1 MSATGT
7 NVVPRTLAGKTTDP
21 STEAMARDIEINPS
35 DDVGVDLDAPDEH
48 QLAGGARRSLA
59 LLLTIAGAVGWL
71 AAFVLT
77 VERIALLK
85 DPDYVPTCSFNP
97 VLSCGS
103 VMQTWQAEAF
113 GFPNPLI
120 GIAAFAVV
128 TTVGV
133 VLLTGAT
140 LPRWFWLG
148 LETGAL
154 LSVVFVHWLIYQS
167 LYSIGALCPY
177 CVVVWAVTMPI
188 FWYLTVHNLQAGHLP
203 ASEGVRRF
211 AVRNR
216 GLVLAV
222 WLLLVVGLVLVRFW
236 GYWSSL
242 V

>member
-1 MSATGT
+1 
-7 NVVPRTLAGKTTDP
+7 
-21 STEAMARDIEINPS
+21 MARDLEVSTTEDI
-35 DDVGVDLDAPDEH
+35 DVDLDAPDQH
-48 QLAGGARRSLA
+48 QLAGGARRGLA
-59 LLLTIAGAVGWL
+59 LLLAIGGAVGLL
-71 AAFVLT
+71 AAFVLA

-120 GIAAFAVV
+120 GIAGFAVV

-133 VLLTGAT
+133 VLSARAT
-140 LPRWFWLG
+140 LPRWFWIG
-148 LETGAL
+148 LEAGAL
-154 LSVVFVHWLIYQS
+154 LGIAFVHWLIYQS

-177 CVVVWAVTMPI
+177 CMVVWVVTVPI

-203 ASEGVRRF
+203 APAGLRRF
-211 AVRNR
+211 VVRNR
-216 GLVLAV
+216 ALILTGWFLAV
-222 WLLLVVGLVLVRFW
+222 AALILARFW
-236 GYWSSL
+236 DYWTSL

>member
-1 MSATGT
+1 
-7 NVVPRTLAGKTTDP
+7 
-21 STEAMARDIEINPS
+21 MARGLEIDTS
-35 DDVGVDLDAPDEH
+35 DELNVDLDAPDEH
-48 QLAGGARRSLA
+48 QLAGGARRGLA
-59 LLLTIAGAVGWL
+59 TLLTAAGAIGFV
-71 AAFVLT
+71 AAFVLA
-77 VERIALLK
+77 VERIALLE

-97 VLSCGS
+97 ILSCGS
-103 VMQTWQAEAF
+103 VMHTWQAEAF

-128 TTVGV
+128 TTIGV

-148 LETGAL
+148 LEAGAL
-154 LSVVFVHWLIYQS
+154 FGVVFVHWLIIQS

-177 CVVVWAVTMPI
+177 CMVVWVVTIPI
-188 FWYLTVHNLQAGHLP
+188 FWYVTVHNLQAGHLLP
-203 ASEGVRRF
+203 AGAGLRRF

-222 WLLLVVGLVLVRFW
+222 WYLVVTGLVLIRFW
-236 GYWSSL
+236 DYWSSL

>member
-1 MSATGT
+1 
-7 NVVPRTLAGKTTDP
+7 
-21 STEAMARDIEINPS
+21 MARNLEIHAS
-35 DDVGVDLDAPDEH
+35 DELDVDLDAPDEH
-48 QLAGGARRSLA
+48 QLTGGARRGLA
-59 LLLTIAGAVGWL
+59 MLLTVGGAIGFL
-71 AAFVLT
+71 AAFVLA
-77 VERIALLK
+77 VERIALLE

-120 GIAAFAVV
+120 GIAAFAIV

-140 LPRWFWLG
+140 VPRWFWLG
-148 LETGAL
+148 LEGGAL
-154 LSVVFVHWLIYQS
+154 FGVVFVHWLIFQS

-177 CVVVWAVTMPI
+177 CMVVWVVTIPI
-188 FWYLTVHNLQAGHLP
+188 FWYLTAHNLQARHLP
-203 ASEGVRRF
+203 SPAGLRRF

-216 GLVLAV
+216 GLVLAAWYLV
-222 WLLLVVGLVLVRFW
+222 VVGLVLVRFW
-236 GYWSSL
+236 DYWSSL

>member
-1 MSATGT
+1 
-7 NVVPRTLAGKTTDP
+7 
-21 STEAMARDIEINPS
+21 MARNLEIDAS
-35 DDVGVDLDAPDEH
+35 DDVEIDLDAPDEH
-48 QLAGGARRSLA
+48 QLAGGTRRGLA
-59 LLLTIAGAVGWL
+59 TLLVAAGAVGFVT
-71 AAFVLT
+71 AFVLA
-77 VERIALLK
+77 VERIALLE

-148 LETGAL
+148 LEGGAL
-154 LSVVFVHWLIYQS
+154 FGVGFVQWLIFQS

-177 CVVVWAVTMPI
+177 CMVVWVVTIPI

-203 ASEGVRRF
+203 SPTGLRRF

-216 GLVLAV
+216 GLVLVAWYLV
-222 WLLLVVGLVLVRFW
+222 VVGLVLVRFS

-242 V
+242 F

>member
-1 MSATGT
+1 
-7 NVVPRTLAGKTTDP
+7 
-21 STEAMARDIEINPS
+21 MARNLEIDTSN
-35 DDVGVDLDAPDEH
+35 DVDVDLDAPDEH
-48 QLAGGARRSLA
+48 QLAGGARRGLA
-59 LLLTIAGAVGWL
+59 TLLAVAGAVGFV
-71 AAFVLT
+71 AAFVLA

-85 DPDYVPTCSFNP
+85 DPEYVPTCSFNP

-120 GIAAFAVV
+120 GIAAFAII
-128 TTVGV
+128 TTIGV

-148 LETGAL
+148 LEVGAFL
-154 LSVVFVHWLIYQS
+154 GVVFVHWLIGQS

-177 CVVVWAVTMPI
+177 CVVVWVVTIPI
-188 FWYLTVHNLQAGHLP
+188 FWYVTVHNLQAGHLP
-203 ASEGVRRF
+203 SPAGLRRV

-216 GLVLAV
+216 DLVLAAWYLVVTGLVLI
-222 WLLLVVGLVLVRFW
+222 RFW
-236 GYWSSL
+236 DYWSSL

>member
-1 MSATGT
+1 
-7 NVVPRTLAGKTTDP
+7 
-21 STEAMARDIEINPS
+21 MARDIEIDAP
-35 DDVGVDLDAPDEH
+35 DDVAIDLDAPDEH
-48 QLAGGARRSLA
+48 QRAGGARRSLA

-71 AAFVLT
+71 AAFVLA

-85 DPDYVPTCSFNP
+85 DPGYVPTCSFNP

-154 LSVVFVHWLIYQS
+154 FGVVFVHWLIYQS

-177 CVVVWAVTMPI
+177 CMVVWAVTIPI
-188 FWYLTVHNLQAGHLP
+188 FWYLTAHNLQAGHIP
-203 ASEGVRRF
+203 ATDALRRF

-216 GLVLAV
+216 GLVLAG
-222 WLLLVVGLVLVRFW
+222 WFLLVAGLVLVRFSA
-236 GYWSSL
+236 YWASL

>member
-1 MSATGT
+1 
-7 NVVPRTLAGKTTDP
+7 
-21 STEAMARDIEINPS
+21 MARDIEIDAP
-35 DDVGVDLDAPDEH
+35 DDVVIDLDAPDEH

-71 AAFVLT
+71 AAFVLA

-85 DPDYVPTCSFNP
+85 DPGYVPTCSFNP

-154 LSVVFVHWLIYQS
+154 FGVVFVHWLIYQS

-177 CVVVWAVTMPI
+177 CMVVWVVTIPI
-188 FWYLTVHNLQAGHLP
+188 FWYLTAHNLQAGHIP
-203 ASEGVRRF
+203 AMDALRRF

-216 GLVLAV
+216 GLVLAG
-222 WLLLVVGLVLVRFW
+222 WFLLVAGLVLVQFSA
-236 GYWSSL
+236 YWASL

>member
-1 MSATGT
+1 
-7 NVVPRTLAGKTTDP
+7 
-21 STEAMARDIEINPS
+21 MARDIEIDAP
-35 DDVGVDLDAPDEH
+35 DDLTVDLDAPDEH

-71 AAFVLT
+71 AAFVLA
-77 VERIALLK
+77 VERIALLT
-85 DPDYVPTCSFNP
+85 DPGYLPTCSFNP

-133 VLLTGAT
+133 VLLTGAK

-154 LSVVFVHWLIYQS
+154 FGVVFVHWLIYQS

-177 CVVVWAVTMPI
+177 CMVVWAVTIPI
-188 FWYLTVHNLQAGHLP
+188 FWYLTVHNLQAGHIP
-203 ASEGVRRF
+203 ATDALRRF

-216 GLVLAV
+216 GLVLAG
-222 WLLLVVGLVLVRFW
+222 WFLLVAGLVLVRFSA
-236 GYWSSL
+236 YWASL

>member
-1 MSATGT
+1 
-7 NVVPRTLAGKTTDP
+7 
-21 STEAMARDIEINPS
+21 MARDIEIDAP
-35 DDVGVDLDAPDEH
+35 DDLPVDLDAPDEH

-71 AAFVLT
+71 AAFVLA

-85 DPDYVPTCSFNP
+85 DPGYVPTCSFNP

-133 VLLTGAT
+133 VLLTGAK

-154 LSVVFVHWLIYQS
+154 FGVVFVHWLIYQS

-177 CVVVWAVTMPI
+177 CMVVWVVTIPI
-188 FWYLTVHNLQAGHLP
+188 FWYLTSHNLQAGHIP
-203 ASEGVRRF
+203 ATDALRRF

-216 GLVLAV
+216 GLVLAG
-222 WLLLVVGLVLVRFW
+222 WFLLVAGLVLVRFEA
-236 GYWSSL
+236 YWASL

>member
-1 MSATGT
+1 
-7 NVVPRTLAGKTTDP
+7 
-21 STEAMARDIEINPS
+21 MARDIEIDAP
-35 DDVGVDLDAPDEH
+35 DDLPVDLDAPDEH

-71 AAFVLT
+71 AAFVLA

-85 DPDYVPTCSFNP
+85 DPGYVPTCSFNP

-133 VLLTGAT
+133 VLLTGAK

-154 LSVVFVHWLIYQS
+154 FGVVFVHWLIYQS

-177 CVVVWAVTMPI
+177 CMVVWVVTIPI
-188 FWYLTVHNLQAGHLP
+188 FWYLTTHNLQAGHIP
-203 ASEGVRRF
+203 APDALRRF

-216 GLVLAV
+216 GLVLAG
-222 WLLLVVGLVLVRFW
+222 WFLLVVGLVLVRFSA
-236 GYWSSL
+236 YWASL

>member
-1 MSATGT
+1 
-7 NVVPRTLAGKTTDP
+7 
-21 STEAMARDIEINPS
+21 MARDLEIDAS
-35 DDVGVDLDAPDEH
+35 DQLDVDLDAPDEH
-48 QLAGGARRSLA
+48 QLAGGARRGLSMLLA
-59 LLLTIAGAVGWL
+59 VAGAIGFV
-71 AAFVLT
+71 ASFVLA
-77 VERIALLK
+77 VERIALLN

-97 VLSCGS
+97 ILSCGS

-148 LETGAL
+148 LEAGAL
-154 LSVVFVHWLIYQS
+154 FGVVLVHWLIVQS

-177 CVVVWAVTMPI
+177 CMVVWVVTIPI
-188 FWYLTVHNLQAGHLP
+188 FWNLTAHNLQAGHLP
-203 ASEGVRRF
+203 APASLRRLV
-211 AVRNR
+211 VRNR
-216 GLVLAV
+216 GLVLAI
-222 WLLLVVGLVLVRFW
+222 WYLVVTGLVLVRFW
-236 GYWSSL
+236 DYWSSL

>member
-1 MSATGT
+1 
-7 NVVPRTLAGKTTDP
+7 
-21 STEAMARDIEINPS
+21 MARDIEIDAP
-35 DDVGVDLDAPDEH
+35 DDLTVDLDAPDEH
-48 QLAGGARRSLA
+48 QLAVGARRSLA

-71 AAFVLT
+71 AAFVLA

-85 DPDYVPTCSFNP
+85 DPGYVPTCSFNP

-133 VLLTGAT
+133 VLLTGAK

-154 LSVVFVHWLIYQS
+154 FGVVFVHWLIYQS

-177 CVVVWAVTMPI
+177 CMVVWAVTIPI
-188 FWYLTVHNLQAGHLP
+188 FWYLTVHNLQAGHIP
-203 ASEGVRRF
+203 ATDALRRF

-216 GLVLAV
+216 GLVLGG
-222 WLLLVVGLVLVRFW
+222 WFLLVAGLVLVRFSA
-236 GYWSSL
+236 YWASL